1 MHACIGQDMAGGLV
15 PGPVA
20 ADAGAG
26 EHLVGLVAIAVQ
38 ATFDH
43 GVAPDPD
50 DPPTVDTATKR
61 PYWGRSPVLFRRS

>member
-15 PGPVA
+15 PGTAPAAAPGRPVA
-20 ADAGAG
+20 
-26 EHLVGLVAIAVQ
+26 VAVQ

-50 DPPTVDTATKR
+50 DPPVMDTTTKR
-61 PYWGRSPVLFRRS
+61 PYWGRYPVLFKRS